1 MYVHR
6 GTGHYGFPLRL
17 GFPRRRVS
25 CACTGHRRGERATL
39 PRCNPTPRPRPLSRC
54 SPAPPGPTG
63 QAPLRFEITEVV
75 SCAWEIFTRQWM
87 PLCVG
92 MLLVGLLVAVPTIV
106 LYMAGMFIVIST
118 TGAAAGAD
126 PDFEAVIGIAVFGG
140 IFGAMLLVTC
150 FVMPLFIG
158 RLLRMALT
166 AVRGG
171 TPTVGDLFT
180 GEMRYGSML
189 ALMLL
194 QGMLIGLGYM
204 LFIVPGVIL
213 ALGLYFSAYLVA
225 DQRMGAVDAMKASWK
240 LTIGRKGEVF
250 VVMLVFG
257 LLSAVCGM
265 IPLVGHFIGY
275 SLMLLGVS
283 IVYLRLMGE
292 SVRSCRRGRS
302 RTPRR
307 RAPTRAVRTATL
319 RQQPYAQQPPPP
331 AGGYG
336 GYGPPYGGGNGPP
349 PGP

>member
-1 MYVHR
+1 MQPYAPPAAR
-6 GTGHYGFPLRL
+6 YPGAP
-17 GFPRRRVS
+17 
-25 CACTGHRRGERATL
+25 
-39 PRCNPTPRPRPLSRC
+39 
-54 SPAPPGPTG
+54 PAPPGPTG

-292 SVRSCRRGRS
+292 SVPVVS
-302 RTPRR
+302 PRQVPYP
-307 RAPTRAVRTATL
+307 AQAGAYPGPYGQPPYG
-319 RQQPYAQQPPPP
+319 QQPYAQQPPPP